1 MHCTARNSSYVRPT
15 GTTSYTLDRSKTLSV
30 PQSLTH
36 APNLLKVR
44 DRFFPGRRVE
54 ACCYV
59 GQERFKHSK
68 GEADDA
74 RGDGA
79 DSDRNRLDDLT
90 RRSMIEDEARA
101 RASLVAR
108 ILLSMFTL
116 GFPRVESMHTI
127 TSSTILG
134 MGVEHGGSLYKHKVI
149 A

>member
-1 MHCTARNSSYVRPT
+1 MELILSYVRLM
-15 GTTSYTLDRSKTLSV
+15 GTTSYTLDRSKILSV
-30 PQSLTH
+30 PPPLTH

-44 DRFFPGRRVE
+44 DRSFPGRRVE
-54 ACCYV
+54 ACRYV

-90 RRSMIEDEARA
+90 QRSMIEGEARA

-108 ILLSMFTL
+108 VLLSMFTL
-116 GFPRVESMHTI
+116 GFPRVESMYII

-134 MGVEHGGSLYKHKVI
+134 MGVGYGSLYKHEDV